1 MAEEQREKL
10 QDGKRE
16 SRPIRIIDAGRVS
29 ALRSQAI
36 YHALAYA
43 KHPETPDTIV
53 LCEPTQP
60 YVCTG
65 FFQPP
70 AKEVN
75 LKRCAEL
82 GIPVI
87 RRETGGGTVLIDEG
101 QMFVQWIFQPANLP
115 ARTDE
120 RFVLFCESLIRTYR
134 AFGIKA
140 AFRAP
145 NDVQVRGRKI
155 VGTGAAAIGE
165 AQVVTGNFIFEFDF
179 ERMADLL
186 KVPDERFRQHYLEG
200 MKRYMSSFRE
210 ELGHLPERAE
220 VKERYLE
227 QTAELLGR
235 PLQRAAFGESE
246 KQKIAELEQRLAD
259 PKWVFEGTQP
269 QAADEKTDERIVKIQ
284 ADVFLAFSRFAPA
297 SRPQGSPLA
306 LYLQMKKGR
315 IDRLHIEGETGMTE
329 TRCRAFE
336 NFLRQVEL
344 KEDVLH
350 ELISDYFVLHGLE
363 SCMSPAQWV
372 EAIMKLKKM
381 KK

>member
-1 MAEEQREKL
+1 MAEEQRARVQRDEPK
-10 QDGKRE
+10 
-16 SRPIRIIDAGRVS
+16 SRPIRLIDAGRVS

-70 AKEVN
+70 SKEVN
-75 LKRCAEL
+75 LERCAEL

-101 QMFVQWIFQPANLP
+101 QMFVQWIFHPANLP

-140 AFRAP
+140 AFHAP
-145 NDVQVRGRKI
+145 NDVQVHGRKI

-179 ERMADLL
+179 EHMADLL
-186 KVPDERFRQHYLEG
+186 RVPDQRFRQLYLEG

-220 VKERYLE
+220 VKKRYVE
-227 QTAELLGR
+227 QVAGLLGR

-259 PKWVFEGTQP
+259 PEWVFEGAP
-269 QAADEKTDERIVKIQ
+269 ARAAAKKSDERIVKIQ
-284 ADVFLAFSRFAPA
+284 ADVFLAFSRFGPA
-297 SRPQGSPLA
+297 SQPLY

-315 IDRLHIEGETGMTE
+315 IDRLQIEGETCMTE

-350 ELISDYFVLHGLE
+350 ELISDYFALHE
-363 SCMSPAQWV
+363 VQSCMSPAQWV

>member
-10 QDGKRE
+10 QDGASK
-16 SRPIRIIDAGRVS
+16 SRPIRFIDAGRVP

-70 AKEVN
+70 AREVN
-75 LKRCAEL
+75 LERCAEL

-101 QMFVQWIFQPANLP
+101 QMFVQWIFHPANLP

-134 AFGIKA
+134 TFGIKA
-140 AFRAP
+140 TFHAP

-179 ERMADLL
+179 GRMADLL
-186 KVPDERFRQHYLEG
+186 KVPDQRFRQLYLEG
-200 MKRYMSSFRE
+200 MKRYMSSFRQ

-220 VKERYLE
+220 VKKRYIE
-227 QTAELLGR
+227 QVAELLGR

-259 PKWVFEGTQP
+259 PEWVFEGTQP
-269 QAADEKTDERIVKIQ
+269 QAAAEKTDERIVKIQ
-284 ADVFLAFSRFAPA
+284 ADVFLAFSRFGPA
-297 SRPQGSPLA
+297 SKPLN

-344 KEDVLH
+344 KEEVLL
-350 ELISDYFVLHGLE
+350 ELISDYFALHE
-363 SCMSPAQWV
+363 VQTCMSPAQWA